1 MSQQR
6 IREFRRQANDVAK
19 AHVSEIA
26 PKVHAA
32 LENEQLTRR
41 RVELLE
47 GRVTILQAAHHAS
60 AGKMEK
66 FVRMGFWARVRWL
79 FKGSK

>member
-6 IREFRRQANDVAK
+6 IQEFRRQADDVAK

-26 PKVHAA
+26 PRVTAA

-41 RVELLE
+41 RVERLE
-47 GRVTILQAAHHAS
+47 GRVTILQAAHHALG
-60 AGKMEK
+60 ARVEK
-66 FVRMGFWARVRWL
+66 FIRMGFWARVRWL